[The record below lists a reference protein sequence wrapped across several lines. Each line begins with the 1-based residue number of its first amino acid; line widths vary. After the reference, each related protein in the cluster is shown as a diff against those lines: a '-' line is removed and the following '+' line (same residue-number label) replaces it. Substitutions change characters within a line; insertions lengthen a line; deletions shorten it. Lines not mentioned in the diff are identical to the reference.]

1 MVPQILGY
9 GSKKGFFN
17 DGTPYVPNMK
27 QPIPP
32 KNFEWVDP
40 FGGDRVNSYLRFKV
54 SRSRSR
60 SRSSWR
66 RRRNG
71 CRSQ

>member
-1 MVPQILGY
+1 MLTLTLTRTRTRTLTLPLTRRVMVPQILGY

-40 FGGDRVNSYLRFKV
+40 
-54 SRSRSR
+54 
-60 SRSSWR
+60 
-66 RRRNG
+66 
-71 CRSQ
+71 